1 MKSHVRTSF
10 VAALLTSACATAPHT
25 KVGEQTRSAA
35 GAVSAPDC
43 REVLARSVQDSGGG
57 PVSIYVSLANNASFP
72 EADARALANAIA
84 AHFERPVIAQYP
96 ILGMRFTSGALAF
109 FGVEGEFR
117 AVLHRD
123 GRLTSAT
130 VSATTLLPVL
140 DSAVVR
146 AITAVDSPSDD
157 RPIPP
162 SITADSIGIK
172 VRLHDTE
179 TPPIS
184 AALYPVKFARRTI
197 TRPLR
202 DAAGNGFHALLTTDA
217 PSSSDTGFLTLHFVV
232 DGAGHVDRGTIQ
244 ILHGGTDRMWRAIPP
259 VVLSKSYTP
268 AEIDGCPIATIVV
281 RRIDFK

>member
-1 MKSHVRTSF
+1 VKAHARTIL
-10 VAALLTSACATAPHT
+10 VATLLTSACATAPR
-25 KVGEQTRSAA
+25 KRAGEQAPSAA
-35 GAVSAPDC
+35 AAAPDC
-43 REVLARSVQDSGGG
+43 REVLIRSVKDSGGG
-57 PVSIYVSLANNASFP
+57 PVAIYVSMANNASFP

-84 AHFERPVIAQYP
+84 GHFERPVIAQYP
-96 ILGMRFTSGALAF
+96 ILGMRFTSGTLGF

-123 GRLTSAT
+123 GRLTGAT
-130 VSATTLLPVL
+130 VSATTLLPAL

-146 AITAVDSPSDD
+146 AIAAVDSPSAD

-162 SITADSIGIK
+162 SITADSIGVK

-202 DAAGNGFHALLTTDA
+202 DAAGNGFHAFLRTDA
-217 PSSSDTGFLTLHFVV
+217 PSSSDTGFVTLHFVV
-232 DGAGHVDRGTIQ
+232 DAAGHADRRTIQ
-244 ILHGGTDRMWRAIPP
+244 VLHSGSDRMWEAIPP
-259 VVLSKSYTP
+259 IVLSKSYTP
-268 AEIDGCPIATIVV
+268 AEIDGCPVATIVV